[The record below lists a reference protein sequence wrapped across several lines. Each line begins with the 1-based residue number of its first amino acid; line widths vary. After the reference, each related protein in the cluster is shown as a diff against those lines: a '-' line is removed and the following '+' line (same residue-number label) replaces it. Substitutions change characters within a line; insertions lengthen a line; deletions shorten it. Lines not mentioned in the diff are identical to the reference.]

1 MFHCEVNGR
10 LSWGGTMKKLTITTA
25 MIVAF
30 SALPAWAQN
39 GGVSSS
45 EIANAAAA
53 SSAGEG
59 ILVLIFILSVIGAA
73 LGGNGT
79 TAPLPL

>member
-1 MFHCEVNGR
+1 
-10 LSWGGTMKKLTITTA
+10 

-53 SSAGEG
+53 SSAGVDG
-59 ILVLIFILSVIGAA
+59 PLPNASPLITGPGVNPNTSPLHTFGEHEARIGA
-73 LGGNGT
+73 
-79 TAPLPL
+79 P